1 MGAGCPHKVMASSLF
16 QSLAPKPQSPS
27 QYYHWQYHRKQYRAK
42 AAAAPTCQCT
52 ISSPYED
59 SLLTLRIALDADEEE
74 EKSKDYV
81 DYGDIYRGET

>member
-1 MGAGCPHKVMASSLF
+1 M
-16 QSLAPKPQSPS
+16 QRQ
-27 QYYHWQYHRKQYRAK
+27 Q
-42 AAAAPTCQCT
+42 AAAPTCQCT

-81 DYGDIYRGET
+81 DYGDIIMGVNPSK